1 MQSPETNPVSS
12 RRRSQGADFYRGLL
26 DEQIQS
32 GVSVKRTAEKH
43 GIPYTTLMYWRNRF
57 RRDENGNAKVQKL
70 VPVKITAPAEPLIS
84 FEIQTSSGHTLRV
97 PANFCADA
105 LQRLLQ
111 VLSTPC

>member
-1 MQSPETNPVSS
+1 MHLPETNPLPT
-12 RRRSQGADFYRGLL
+12 RRKSQGADFYRALL

-32 GVSVKRTAEKH
+32 GVSVKRAAEKH

-57 RRDENGNAKVQKL
+57 RRDEGGKARVQKL
-70 VPVKITAPAEPLIS
+70 VPVKITDPSEPLIP

-97 PANFCADA
+97 PTNFCADT

-111 VLSTPC
+111 VLSSPC